1 MFKIKLGKD
10 WKNEKDGGVITV
22 PGSALELKTWD
33 WRTRRAVWIK
43 ENCKQCTLCWPVCP
57 EDCILIDKEQK
68 IRGEFDYEY
77 CKGCGICAKVCPYNA
92 IIMVNEEDITDED
105 KA

>member
-1 MFKIKLGKD
+1 MFKIKLGKE

-57 EDCILIDKEQK
+57 
-68 IRGEFDYEY
+68 
-77 CKGCGICAKVCPYNA
+77 
-92 IIMVNEEDITDED
+92 
-105 KA
+105 